1 VPGAKGHR
9 WPTQELHC
17 VTLLL
22 ARRLVTLLLSLL
34 GASIVVFAVVNV
46 LPGDTATVILGT
58 SATPEAV
65 QTLRQQ
71 LGLDQPGWVRY
82 LAWLT
87 GMLHGD
93 FGVSLLS
100 QTEVGPLILQK
111 LAVSG
116 PLALA
121 AALVALVIALPLGVL
136 AGVRYRQPSGALISG
151 LSLVGIA
158 IPAFWAGL
166 LLVTVFAIELRLFPA
181 GGFVDWTQHPSS
193 AVRSLVLP
201 ALALGLVQAAI
212 LTRYV
217 RSAIIDVQGE
227 EFIRTARAK
236 GLTRWQ
242 ALTRHGFRN
251 AAIPV
256 VTILGIQLTALL
268 VGAIVIENV
277 FVLPGLGRLL
287 LQSVGNRDLIV
298 VQDLVMLITAVVL
311 VVNFAVD
318 VSYRLLDPRVGVTS

>member
-1 VPGAKGHR
+1 VPPVPLGRPAR
-9 WPTQELHC
+9 

-22 ARRLVTLLLSLL
+22 VRRLVVLVLSLL

-65 QTLRQQ
+65 QALRQQ

-82 LAWLT
+82 LAWLG

-111 LAVSG
+111 LAVSA
-116 PLALA
+116 PLALMA
-121 AALVALVIALPLGVL
+121 AFIALVVALPLGVL

-166 LLVTVFAIELRLFPA
+166 LLVTVFAIELHLFPA
-181 GGFVDWTQHPSS
+181 GGFVDWTQDPAA

-201 ALALGLVQAAI
+201 ALALGLVQAAV

-217 RSAIIDVQGE
+217 RSAIVDVQRE

-236 GLTRWQ
+236 GLSRWQ

-298 VQDLVMLITAVVL
+298 VQDLVLLITAVVL

-318 VSYRLLDPRVGVTS
+318 LSYRLIDPRVRATS